1 MEDLVTKFKDENVI
15 EAIKIIQMMYS
26 KRNDVEEITDKIKTV
41 YTIVYISKN
50 IVKTKYESTKKEY
63 EELKNDIE
71 NDSSPLMSLF
81 NEAIKDSMNKRYGGD
96 PDTKDELTNKIIKIV
111 KYKIEEH
118 LERLENEFKY
128 FDDLYFKLNK
138 ILSIIETGLLN
149 FEPNKIEENLEY
161 NEHKLYKILSDVE
174 YFLYEI
180 KYANLV
186 QIITSGNYPGK
197 NEYEEIEKIL
207 SDFFTNFYKNVSSQ
221 FKRDVKYDSLDL
233 AVTCGYSIAD
243 VYSRYRSEL
252 FNEK

>member
-1 MEDLVTKFKDENVI
+1 MEDLVIKFKDENVI
-15 EAIKIIQMMYS
+15 EAIKIIQMIYS
-26 KRNDVEEITDKIKTV
+26 KRDVVEEISNKIKTV
-41 YTIVYISKN
+41 YTIVYIGKN

-71 NDSSPLMSLF
+71 NDSSLMSLL

-96 PDTKDELTNKIIKIV
+96 PDTEDEMTNKIRKIV
-111 KYKIEEH
+111 KYKLEEC

-138 ILSIIETGLLN
+138 ILSIIETDLLN

-180 KYANLV
+180 KYASLV
-186 QIITSGNYPGK
+186 QIITSGDYPGK
-197 NEYEEIEKIL
+197 KEYEEIEKIL

>member
-1 MEDLVTKFKDENVI
+1 MEELVKKFKDENVL
-15 EAIKIIQMMYS
+15 EAIKIIQMIYS
-26 KRNDVEEITDKIKTV
+26 KRNVVEEISDKIKTV

-71 NDSSPLMSLF
+71 NDSSLMSLF
-81 NEAIKDSMNKRYGGD
+81 NEAIKDSVNKRYGGD
-96 PDTKDELTNKIIKIV
+96 PDAEDELTNKLRKIV
-111 KYKIEEH
+111 KYKLEEC

-128 FDDLYFKLNK
+128 FDDLYFKLNR
-138 ILSIIETGLLN
+138 ILSIIETYLLN

-186 QIITSGNYPGK
+186 QIIASGNYPGK

-207 SDFFTNFYKNVSSQ
+207 SDFFTNFYKNASSQ
-221 FKRDVKYDSLDL
+221 FKRDVEYDSLDL

-243 VYSRYRSEL
+243 VYSKYRSEL